1 MVMAGEIEEPF
12 SLSFQ
17 ADSLHSGSI
26 SFGRFEAES
35 LSWERRSSFSHNRY
49 LEEVEKYSKPGS
61 VTEKKAYF
69 EAHFRR
75 KKLMSQS
82 SPECQSGI
90 DYQTSENDTS
100 ENMGYNEEFEHNI
113 ELQFDKSSANSE
125 YDGDS
130 EGECEREEMRT
141 SYVEP
146 LFEPAFNDDSVVQS
160 VPEHVNLEKEHQIE
174 TESLPVIDAEPGK
187 EVRENLNG
195 ETVDVDMTYKAIHLP
210 TNSHTS
216 TKDDIASLEHQ
227 QESSLK
233 VGSKLGSKLIRDK
246 PRSPVSVSGVRRN
259 VLSELSKDAAK
270 KPIRTER
277 EGPGAKKTE
286 RQSSQTAAPTI
297 HSVHRTSKAKDSK
310 SSKVKVI
317 HDNRSEKE
325 LKGKKVVERKPSVSE
340 KAVPKARQAASR
352 PKQVDNSTKPG
363 IKQSSVAFNFKSDQR
378 AERRK
383 EFFMKLEEKNH
394 AKEAEMNQIQPKK
407 MEKTE
412 AEIKQLRRSLNF
424 RATPMPSFYHEGVQ
438 HDSDRNK
445 AVSSNIKSSKSTP
458 RFGTARRSPSNA
470 KSRNDQASF
479 NAERVNASDPH
490 QDSVATNCSL
500 ASVSSETVA
509 TTHTP
514 STSRGHPPQDE
525 TNSKATS
532 MKEREKENG
541 VSLQKHRVSASS
553 QVTKSD
559 RSEGN
564 RKVGAARS
572 KNEMMRKGMK
582 GVGIG
587 STSRMGPLAVGVS
600 S

>member
-187 EVRENLNG
+187 E
-195 ETVDVDMTYKAIHLP
+195 
-210 TNSHTS
+210 
-216 TKDDIASLEHQ
+216 
-227 QESSLK
+227 

>member
-1 MVMAGEIEEPF
+1 
-12 SLSFQ
+12 
-17 ADSLHSGSI
+17 
-26 SFGRFEAES
+26 
-35 LSWERRSSFSHNRY
+35 
-49 LEEVEKYSKPGS
+49 
-61 VTEKKAYF
+61 
-69 EAHFRR
+69 
-75 KKLMSQS
+75 MSQS

-100 ENMGYNEEFEHNI
+100 ENMGYNEEFEHNN
-113 ELQFDKSSANSE
+113 EVQFDKSSANSE

-146 LFEPAFNDDSVVQS
+146 LFEPAFNDASVVQS
-160 VPEHVNLEKEHQIE
+160 VPEHANLEKEHQIE

-187 EVRENLNG
+187 EVRENLND

-246 PRSPVSVSGVRRN
+246 PRSSVSVSVVRRN
-259 VLSELSKDAAK
+259 VLSELSKGAAK

-286 RQSSQTAAPTI
+286 AQSSQTAAPTI
-297 HSVHRTSKAKDSK
+297 HSVHRTSKAKASI
-310 SSKVKVI
+310 SLC
-317 HDNRSEKE
+317 EKE
-325 LKGKKVVERKPSVSE
+325 LKGKKVVEPKPSVSE

-363 IKQSSVAFNFKSDQR
+363 IKQSSVAFSFKSDQR

-383 EFFMKLEEKNH
+383 EARKH
-394 AKEAEMNQIQPKK
+394 
-407 MEKTE
+407 EKTE

-438 HDSDRNK
+438 RDSDRNK
-445 AVSSNIKSSKSTP
+445 AVSSNIKSSKLRSKSTP
-458 RFGTARRSPSNA
+458 GFGTARRSPSNA

-479 NAERVNASDPH
+479 NAERVNASDPR

-500 ASVSSETVA
+500 ASVSSETIA

-532 MKEREKENG
+532 MKEKEKENAA
-541 VSLQKHRVSASS
+541 SLQKHRVLASS
-553 QVTKSD
+553 QVTKCD

-564 RKVGAARS
+564 RKVGVARS

-587 STSRMGPLAVGVS
+587 STSRMGPLAVGVAS
-600 S
+600 